1 MDGIIALRSSILE
14 EPPETPDEPPE
25 KLAGEVLAAGM
36 QRQVVVYA
44 DAATL
49 AAVQSTSRGAV
60 PVMAKWHPGN
70 NVDEWLDRLH
80 LSAVEID
87 ADEVTDAVCRTFH
100 SRGVKVE
107 AKTLGQAWDRPEV
120 WKRMMA
126 AGVDWIQTDLPHQLQ
141 LAALRFRNV
150 PHPVKISLHRGAN
163 ELAPENTMAS
173 ISRALELGADYIEV
187 DIRTSKDGQFFLL
200 HDTRLERT
208 TSGKGPIR
216 GQTSTDLGRLD
227 AGAWFGAPFRGTAIP
242 TFEQCLDALDHSQ
255 AHLYADAKDI
265 APESLLALLE
275 KYRMVDR
282 SVVYQSPSYLKR
294 LKALNPKVRL
304 LPAFDDPAQLDQLAS
319 QLQPY
324 GVDTDWKILSKNL
337 VERCHAKGIL
347 VFSDALGQ
355 HETLADYAR
364 AISWG
369 VDVIQTDYPARVYRA
384 IELAVRK

>member
-216 GQTSTDLGRLD
+216 GQTSTISAASMPAPGSVRL
-227 AGAWFGAPFRGTAIP
+227 FGNGHPHLRAMSRR
-242 TFEQCLDALDHSQ
+242 LDHSQ

-265 APESLLALLE
+265 GPESLLALLE